1 MNKTSQ
7 MMTYNIPFLGIE
19 ITSST
24 IRARAQEK
32 VDSKVPGSVQLEIN
46 SPNISKLYIR
56 LDERYNTIH
65 VPKTTLSKQ
74 ESEIIHQLKLKLNQ
88 LKLTDV
94 SYGNIETDSEIEY
107 EPTKNIML
115 KDFINFL
122 KIENR
127 ESILENILENSNE
140 K

>member
-19 ITSST
+19 ITT
-24 IRARAQEK
+24 QEK

-107 EPTKNIML
+107 EPTKNIMF

-140 K
+140 